1 MRGIFIT
8 GTDTGVGKTTIGI
21 QVAKALRE
29 NGQRVR
35 VRKPV
40 ETGCEKLAGSD
51 ILQPSDAVRLNAAAG
66 AMDALEAVCPYRYE
80 PPVSPEW
87 AARLANQP
95 LEIGDLHAACLNGVG
110 DDDFLLVEGAGGF
123 YSPIAHGALNAD
135 LAAGMGMPVLL
146 VVADRLGAVNQSL
159 LAIEAIQMRGLPLMG
174 VVLNQVAQPD
184 NPFLDN
190 HTDLQRWLS
199 APVIHQTY
207 NNPPN
212 PQLALW
218 VQKWVS

>member
-8 GTDTGVGKTTIGI
+8 GTDTGVGKTTIGV
-21 QVAKALRE
+21 QVVKALRE
-29 NGQRVR
+29 NGQHVR

-40 ETGCEKLAGSD
+40 ETGCEKLDGSN
-51 ILQPSDAVRLNAAAG
+51 ILQPSDAIRLSAAAG
-66 AMDALEAVCPYRYE
+66 AVDALETVCRYRYE

-87 AARLANQP
+87 AARLANRP
-95 LEIGDLHAACLNGVG
+95 IEVGDLHTACLNGVA

-146 VVADRLGAVNQSL
+146 VVADRLGAINQAL
-159 LAIEAIQMRGLPLMG
+159 LTIEAIQMRGLALMG

-190 HTDLQRWLS
+190 HADLQRWLS

-207 NNPPN
+207 NGAPN
-212 PQLALW
+212 PQLGLW

>member
-21 QVAKALRE
+21 QVAKALRD

-51 ILQPSDAVRLNAAAG
+51 ILQPSDAVRLNAAVG
-66 AMDALEAVCPYRYE
+66 AMDALEAVCPYRYG

-87 AARLANQP
+87 AARLANRP
-95 LEIGDLHAACLNGVG
+95 LEVGDLHAACLNGVG
-110 DDDFLLVEGAGGF
+110 DEDFLLVEGAGGF
-123 YSPIAHGALNAD
+123 YSPIARGALNAD

-159 LAIEAIQMRGLPLMG
+159 LAIEAIQMRGLALMG

-190 HTDLQRWLS
+190 YTDLQRWLS

-207 NNPPN
+207 NGPPN

>member
-66 AMDALEAVCPYRYE
+66 AMDA
-80 PPVSPEW
+80 
-87 AARLANQP
+87 
-95 LEIGDLHAACLNGVG
+95 GGCL
-110 DDDFLLVEGAGGF
+110 
-123 YSPIAHGALNAD
+123 SI
-135 LAAGMGMPVLL
+135 
-146 VVADRLGAVNQSL
+146 SL
-159 LAIEAIQMRGLPLMG
+159 
-174 VVLNQVAQPD
+174 
-184 NPFLDN
+184 
-190 HTDLQRWLS
+190 
-199 APVIHQTY
+199 
-207 NNPPN
+207 
-212 PQLALW
+212 
-218 VQKWVS
+218 

>member
-8 GTDTGVGKTTIGI
+8 GTDTAVGKTTIG
-21 QVAKALRE
+21 VHLAKTLRQ

-51 ILQPSDAVRLNAAAG
+51 VLQPPDAIQLRAAAG
-66 AMDALEAVCPYRYE
+66 VMEALEAVCPYRYE

-87 AARLANQP
+87 AARLANRP
-95 LEIGDLHAACLNGVG
+95 LEIGDLHAACLDGVG
-110 DDDFLLVEGAGGF
+110 NDDFLLVEGTGGF
-123 YSPIAHGALNAD
+123 YSPIARGALNAD
-135 LAAGMGMPVLL
+135 LAAGLGMPVLL
-146 VVADRLGAVNQSL
+146 VVPDRLGAVNQTL
-159 LAIEAIQMRGLPLMG
+159 LAIEAMKMRGLPLMG
-174 VVLNQVAQPD
+174 VVLNQIAHPE

-190 HTDLQRWLS
+190 HADLQRWLT

-207 NNPPN
+207 NSPAN
-212 PQLALW
+212 PQLTLW
-218 VQKWVS
+218 VQKWLG